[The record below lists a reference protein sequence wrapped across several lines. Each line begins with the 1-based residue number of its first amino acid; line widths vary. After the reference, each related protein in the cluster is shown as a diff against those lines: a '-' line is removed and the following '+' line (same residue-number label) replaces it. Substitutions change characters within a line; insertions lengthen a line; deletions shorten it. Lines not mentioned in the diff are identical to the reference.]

1 VKIARNL
8 VFLLSFLFPVC
19 APTTPTGPGARI
31 EGAVLDQA
39 CADISGALVKL
50 FSLERVL
57 ETRTDDKGRF
67 EFSALSPGSYD
78 LQVELQGFETGT
90 VANVQIADNV
100 IRQLSI
106 ALQIENPTC
115 NMRPTVSFERRPDK
129 PNLKGSVSDLFDGP
143 LKNAKLTIKSSES
156 GQIHVAS
163 SNDSGEFQF
172 IDLEPGKYVLTAAH
186 GDYLDG
192 LGTDL
197 RITRENLTNLSP
209 IYLVRKHE
217 YRRLACQ

>member
-1 VKIARNL
+1 
-8 VFLLSFLFPVC
+8 VFLFSFLFPVC
-19 APTTPTGPGARI
+19 APTTPSGLGARI
-31 EGAVLDQA
+31 EGTVLDRA
-39 CADISGALVKL
+39 GADISGALVRL

-57 ETRTDDKGRF
+57 ETKTDGRGRF

-90 VANVQIADNV
+90 VANMQIADN
-100 IRQLSI
+100 IIQQLSI
-106 ALQIENPTC
+106 ALQMENPTC
-115 NMRPTVSFERRPDK
+115 NTRPTVSFERRPDK

-163 SNDSGEFQF
+163 SNDRGEFQF
-172 IDLEPGKYVLTAAH
+172 IDLEPGKYVLRAAH
-186 GDYLDG
+186 ADFLDG

-217 YRRLACQ
+217 HRLLVCQ

>member
-1 VKIARNL
+1 MDRA
-8 VFLLSFLFPVC
+8 
-19 APTTPTGPGARI
+19 G
-31 EGAVLDQA
+31 
-39 CADISGALVKL
+39 ADISGALVRL

-57 ETRTDDKGRF
+57 ETKTDGRGRF

-90 VANVQIADNV
+90 VANMQIADN
-100 IRQLSI
+100 IIQQLSI
-106 ALQIENPTC
+106 ALQMENPTC
-115 NMRPTVSFERRPDK
+115 NTRPTVSFERRPDK

-143 LKNAKLTIKSSES
+143 LKNAR
-156 GQIHVAS
+156 
-163 SNDSGEFQF
+163 GEFQF
-172 IDLEPGKYVLTAAH
+172 IDLEPGKYVLRAAH
-186 GDYLDG
+186 ADFLDG

-217 YRRLACQ
+217 HRLLVCQ